1 MEIKRDYYLN
11 ELIDRLDNGL
21 IKIITGIRRCGKSYL
36 LNTIFKNYLVG
47 QGIDNEHIIQ
57 LSLDENKNKKF
68 LDPDVLDEYI
78 RSLIIDGNKY
88 YLLLDEIQEVKDFES
103 VLIGFMHINNVEIY
117 VTGSNSK
124 FLSSDIVT
132 EFRGRGD
139 EIRVYPLS
147 FAEFYSVYD
156 GSEEKALS
164 EYYTYGGLPLTVL
177 AKTDNSKINYLRTQ
191 KDNVYIN
198 DIVDR
203 NNIQNKEELE
213 MLVQIIA
220 SDIGCLTNPLKLSNS
235 FKERDRQS
243 TMTDKT
249 IYNYLGY
256 LQDAFMIEKARRFDV
271 RGKRFIET
279 PQKYYFTDMG
289 IRNSFLD
296 FRQSE
301 EISHTMENVIYIELK
316 KRGYNVDVGS
326 VEIREGDAK
335 KQLEIDFVANK
346 GNNKI
351 YIQSALE
358 MKTGEKVR
366 QEQKSLLNVNDFFK
380 KIIIGGDNVK
390 RSRYDNG
397 IIKFPLGI
405 FIESGAHFT
414 RQVSLKYKAW
424 LVYHVLYP
432 VMKFG
437 VLKFNCVNSK

>member
-1 MEIKRDYYLN
+1 MEIKRDYYLK
-11 ELIDRLDNGL
+11 ELIDRIDNQL

-36 LNTIFKNYLVG
+36 LNTIFKNYLIE

-57 LSLDENKNKKF
+57 LSLDENINKKY
-68 LDPDVLDEYI
+68 LDPDELDSYI
-78 RSLIIDGNKY
+78 RSLIKDDNKY
-88 YLLLDEIQEVKDFES
+88 YLLLDEIQEVKNFES
-103 VLIGFMHINNVEIY
+103 VLIGFMHINNIEIY

-147 FAEFYSVYD
+147 FSEFYSVYD
-156 GSEEKALS
+156 GSYERALS
-164 EYYTYGGLPLTVL
+164 EYYTFGGLPLTIL
-177 AKTDNSKINYLRTQ
+177 SKTDTSKINYLKMQ

-203 NNIQNKEELE
+203 NNIKNKEELE

-220 SDIGCLTNPLKLSNS
+220 SDIGSLTNPLKLSNV

-243 TMTDKT
+243 SMSDKT
-249 IYNYLGY
+249 IYNYLEY
-256 LQDAFMIEKARRFDV
+256 LQNAFIIEKARRFDV
-271 RGKRFIET
+271 RGKKFIET

-296 FRQSE
+296 FRQSDE
-301 EISHTMENVIYIELK
+301 LSHTMENVIYVELK

-326 VEIREGDAK
+326 VPIREGNTQ
-335 KQLEIDFVANK
+335 KQLEIDFIANK

-358 MKTGEKVR
+358 MKSTEKIK
-366 QEQKSLLNVNDFFK
+366 QEQKSLINVNDFFK
-380 KIIIGGDNVK
+380 KIIIVGNDVK

-397 IIKFPLGI
+397 IILMSIYDFLLDPN
-405 FIESGAHFT
+405 
-414 RQVSLKYKAW
+414 SLDY
-424 LVYHVLYP
+424 
-432 VMKFG
+432 
-437 VLKFNCVNSK
+437 

>member
-1 MEIKRDYYLN
+1 MEIKRDYYLQ
-11 ELIDRLDNGL
+11 ELIDRIDNGL

-36 LNTIFKNYLVG
+36 LNTIFKNYLIE
-47 QGIDNEHIIQ
+47 QGTDEEHIIQ
-57 LSLDENKNKKF
+57 LSLDENKNKKY

-78 RSLIIDGNKY
+78 RSLIKDKNKY
-88 YLLLDEIQEVKDFES
+88 YILLDEIQEVKDFES
-103 VLIGFMHINNVEIY
+103 VLIGLMHINNVEIY

-139 EIRVYPLS
+139 EVRVYPLS
-147 FAEFYSVYD
+147 FAEFFSVYD
-156 GSEEKALS
+156 GSEERALS
-164 EYYTYGGLPLTVL
+164 EYYTFGGLPLTIL
-177 AKTDNSKINYLRTQ
+177 AKSDNSKINYLRTQ

-203 NNIQNKEELE
+203 NKIQNKEELE

-220 SDIGCLTNPLKLSNS
+220 SDIGCLTNPLKLSNN
-235 FKERDRQS
+235 FRERDKLS

-271 RGKRFIET
+271 RGKRFIDT

-301 EISHTMENVIYIELK
+301 EISHTMENVIYIELR

-358 MKTGEKVR
+358 MKTAEKVQ

-380 KIIIGGDNVK
+380 KIIIVGDNIK
-390 RSRYDNG
+390 RSRFDNG
-397 IIKFPLGI
+397 IILMSIYDFLLD
-405 FIESGAHFT
+405 AN
-414 RQVSLKYKAW
+414 SLEY
-424 LVYHVLYP
+424 
-432 VMKFG
+432 
-437 VLKFNCVNSK
+437 

>member
-1 MEIKRDYYLN
+1 MEIKRDFYLK
-11 ELIDRLDNGL
+11 ELIDRMDNGL
-21 IKIITGIRRCGKSYL
+21 IKVITGIRRCGKSYL
-36 LNTIFKNYLVG
+36 LNTIFENYLLE
-47 QGIDNEHIIQ
+47 QGIDKEHIIK
-57 LSLDENKNKKF
+57 LSLDERKNKKY
-68 LDPDVLDEYI
+68 LDPDELDNYI
-78 RSLIIDGNKY
+78 RSLIIDDKKY
-88 YLLLDEIQEVKDFES
+88 YILLDEIQEVKEFES
-103 VLIGFMHINNVEIY
+103 VLIGFMHINNVDIY

-139 EIRVYPLS
+139 EIRIYPLS
-147 FAEFYSVYD
+147 FCEFFSVYD
-156 GSEEKALS
+156 GTEEKALN
-164 EYYTYGGLPLTVL
+164 EYYTYGGLPLTL
-177 AKTDNSKINYLRTQ
+177 LSKTDNAKINYLRTQ
-191 KDNVYIN
+191 KENVYIN
-198 DIVDR
+198 DIIDR
-203 NNIQNKEELE
+203 NNIQNKEEFE

-220 SDIGCLTNPLKLSNS
+220 SDIGSLTNPLKLSNK
-235 FKERDRQS
+235 FKERDRNS

-256 LQDAFMIEKARRFDV
+256 LQDAFIIEKARRFDV

-301 EISHTMENVIYIELK
+301 EISHVMENVIYLELR

-326 VEIREGDAK
+326 VEVREGNSK

-358 MKTGEKVR
+358 MKTSEKVE
-366 QEQKSLLNVNDFFK
+366 QEQRSLLNVNDFFK
-380 KIIIGGDNVK
+380 KIIIVGDNIK

-397 IIKFPLGI
+397 IIIMSIYDFLLD
-405 FIESGAHFT
+405 SN
-414 RQVSLKYKAW
+414 SLDY
-424 LVYHVLYP
+424 
-432 VMKFG
+432 
-437 VLKFNCVNSK
+437 

>member
-1 MEIKRDYYLN
+1 MEIKRDYYLK

-36 LNTIFKNYLVG
+36 LNTIFKNYLLE
-47 QGIDNEHIIQ
+47 QGTDKEHIIQ
-57 LSLDENKNKKF
+57 LSLDERTNFKY
-68 LDPDVLDEYI
+68 LDPDELDEYI
-78 RSLIIDGNKY
+78 RSLIMDEKKY
-88 YLLLDEIQEVKDFES
+88 YILLDEIQEVKEFES

-147 FAEFYSVYD
+147 FAEFYSVYE

-164 EYYTYGGLPLTVL
+164 EYYTYGGLPLAIM
-177 AKTDNSKINYLRTQ
+177 AKTDNAKINYLKTQ

-203 NNIQNKEELE
+203 NNVQNQEELE
-213 MLVQIIA
+213 MLVQIVA
-220 SDIGCLTNPLKLSNS
+220 SDIGSLTNPLKLSNN
-235 FKERDRQS
+235 FKKRDRMS

-256 LQDAFMIEKARRFDV
+256 LQDAFIIEKARRFDV

-301 EISHTMENVIYIELK
+301 EISHSMENVIYIELK

-326 VEIREGDAK
+326 VEIREGNTK

-358 MKTGEKVR
+358 MKTREKVE
-366 QEQKSLLNVNDFFK
+366 QEQKSLVNVNDFFK
-380 KIIIGGDNVK
+380 KIIIVGDNIK
-390 RSRYDNG
+390 RSRYENG
-397 IIKFPLGI
+397 IIIMSIYDFLLDP
-405 FIESGAHFT
+405 ESL
-414 RQVSLKYKAW
+414 SY
-424 LVYHVLYP
+424 
-432 VMKFG
+432 
-437 VLKFNCVNSK
+437 

>member
-1 MEIKRDYYLN
+1 MEIKRDYYLK
-11 ELIDRLDNGL
+11 ELIDRIDNGL

-36 LNTIFKNYLVG
+36 LNTIFKNYLIE
-47 QGIDNEHIIQ
+47 QGTDEEHIIQ
-57 LSLDENKNKKF
+57 LSLDENKNKKY

-78 RSLIIDGNKY
+78 RSLIKDKNKY
-88 YLLLDEIQEVKDFES
+88 YILLDEIQEVKDFES
-103 VLIGFMHINNVEIY
+103 VLIGLMHINNVEIY

-139 EIRVYPLS
+139 EVRVYPLS
-147 FAEFYSVYD
+147 FAEFFSVYD
-156 GSEEKALS
+156 GSEERALS
-164 EYYTYGGLPLTVL
+164 EYYTFGGLPLTIL
-177 AKTDNSKINYLRTQ
+177 AKSDNSKINYLRTQ

-203 NNIQNKEELE
+203 NKIQNKEELE

-220 SDIGCLTNPLKLSNS
+220 SDIGCLTNPLKLSNN
-235 FKERDRQS
+235 FRERDKLS

-256 LQDAFMIEKARRFDV
+256 LQDAFMIEKAKRFDV
-271 RGKRFIET
+271 RGKRFIDT

-301 EISHTMENVIYIELK
+301 EISHTMENVIYIELR

-358 MKTGEKVR
+358 MKTAEKVQ
-366 QEQKSLLNVNDFFK
+366 QEQKSLLNINDFFK
-380 KIIIGGDNVK
+380 KIIIVGDNIK
-390 RSRYDNG
+390 RSRFDNG
-397 IIKFPLGI
+397 IIIMSIYDFLLD
-405 FIESGAHFT
+405 AN
-414 RQVSLKYKAW
+414 SLEY
-424 LVYHVLYP
+424 
-432 VMKFG
+432 
-437 VLKFNCVNSK
+437 

>member
-1 MEIKRDYYLN
+1 MEIKRDYYLK
-11 ELIDRLDNGL
+11 ELIDRIDNGL

-36 LNTIFKNYLVG
+36 LNIIFKNYLIE
-47 QGIDNEHIIQ
+47 QGTDKEHIIQ
-57 LSLDENKNKKF
+57 LSLDENKNKKY

-78 RSLIIDGNKY
+78 RSLIKDENKY
-88 YLLLDEIQEVKDFES
+88 YILLDEIQEVKDFES

-147 FAEFYSVYD
+147 FAEFFSVFE

-164 EYYTYGGLPLTVL
+164 EYYTFGGLPLTVI
-177 AKTDNSKINYLRTQ
+177 AKTDNNKINYLRTQ

-198 DIVDR
+198 DIVER
-203 NNIQNKEELE
+203 NNVQNKEELE

-235 FKERDRQS
+235 FKERDKQS

-256 LQDAFMIEKARRFDV
+256 IQNAFMIEKARRFDV
-271 RGKRFIET
+271 RGKKFIET

-316 KRGYNVDVGS
+316 KRGYNVDVGT
-326 VEIREGDAK
+326 VEIREGNAK

-358 MKTGEKVR
+358 MKTPEKVQ

-380 KIIIGGDNVK
+380 KIIIVGDNIK

-397 IIKFPLGI
+397 IIIMSIYDFLLD
-405 FIESGAHFT
+405 EN
-414 RQVSLKYKAW
+414 SLEY
-424 LVYHVLYP
+424 
-432 VMKFG
+432 
-437 VLKFNCVNSK
+437 

>member
-1 MEIKRDYYLN
+1 MEIKRDYYLK
-11 ELIDRLDNGL
+11 ELIDRIDNQL

-36 LNTIFKNYLVG
+36 LNTIFKNYLIE
-47 QGIDNEHIIQ
+47 QGTDKEHIIQ
-57 LSLDENKNKKF
+57 LSFDENKNKKYRN
-68 LDPDVLDEYI
+68 PDVLDEYI
-78 RSLIIDGNKY
+78 RSLIKDEHKY
-88 YLLLDEIQEVKDFES
+88 YILLDEIQEVKNFEA

-147 FAEFYSVYD
+147 FAEFYSVYN
-156 GSEEKALS
+156 GSEQRALN
-164 EYYTYGGLPLTVL
+164 EYYTYGGLPLTVI
-177 AKTDNSKINYLRTQ
+177 AKTDNAKINYLKIQ

-198 DIVDR
+198 DIIDR
-203 NNIQNKEELE
+203 NKIKNKEEFE

-220 SDIGCLTNPLKLSNS
+220 SDIGSLTNPLKLSNS
-235 FKERDRQS
+235 FKERDRTS

-256 LQDAFMIEKARRFDV
+256 LQDAFLIEKARRFDV

-316 KRGYNVDVGS
+316 KRGYNVDVGC
-326 VEIREGDAK
+326 VEIREGNEK
-335 KQLEIDFVANK
+335 KQLEIDFVANI

-358 MKTGEKVR
+358 MKTEEKVK

-380 KIIIGGDNVK
+380 KIIIVGDDIK
-390 RSRYDNG
+390 KSRYDNG
-397 IIKFPLGI
+397 IIIMSIYDFLLD
-405 FIESGAHFT
+405 AN
-414 RQVSLKYKAW
+414 SLEY
-424 LVYHVLYP
+424 
-432 VMKFG
+432 
-437 VLKFNCVNSK
+437 

>member
-1 MEIKRDYYLN
+1 MEIKRDYYLK
-11 ELIDRLDNGL
+11 ELIDRMDNQL

-36 LNTIFKNYLVG
+36 LNIIFKDYLLEN
-47 QGIDNEHIIQ
+47 GIDEDHIIQ
-57 LSLDENKNKKF
+57 LSLDENKNKKY
-68 LDPDVLDEYI
+68 LNPDILDEYI
-78 RSLIIDGNKY
+78 RSLIKDKNKY
-88 YLLLDEIQEVKDFES
+88 YILLDEIQEVKDFES
-103 VLIGFMHINNVEIY
+103 VLIGFMHMSNVEIY

-156 GSEEKALS
+156 GTEEKALN
-164 EYYTYGGLPLTVL
+164 EYYTYGGLPLTVI
-177 AKTDNSKINYLRTQ
+177 AKTDNGKINYLRTQ

-198 DIVDR
+198 DIIDR

-220 SDIGCLTNPLKLSNS
+220 SDIGCLTNPLKLSNN
-235 FKERDRQS
+235 FKERDKLS

-301 EISHTMENVIYIELK
+301 EVSHIMENVIYIELK

-358 MKTGEKVR
+358 MKTEEKVK

-380 KIIIGGDNVK
+380 KIIIVGENIK

-397 IIKFPLGI
+397 IIIMSIYDFLLD
-405 FIESGAHFT
+405 AN
-414 RQVSLKYKAW
+414 SLDY
-424 LVYHVLYP
+424 
-432 VMKFG
+432 
-437 VLKFNCVNSK
+437 

>member
-1 MEIKRDYYLN
+1 MEIKRDYYLK
-11 ELIDRLDNGL
+11 ELIDRIDNQL

-36 LNTIFKNYLVG
+36 LNTIFKNYLLD
-47 QGIDNEHIIQ
+47 QGTDEEHIIQ
-57 LSLDENKNKKF
+57 LSLDENKNKKY

-78 RSLIIDGNKY
+78 RSLIKDKDKY
-88 YLLLDEIQEVKDFES
+88 YILLDEIQEVKNFES

-164 EYYTYGGLPLTVL
+164 EYYTFGGLPLAVL
-177 AKTDNSKINYLRTQ
+177 SKTDNAKINYLKGQ

-203 NNIQNKEELE
+203 NKIQNKEELE

-235 FKERDRQS
+235 FRERDKTS

-256 LQDAFMIEKARRFDV
+256 LQDAFLIEKARRFDV
-271 RGKRFIET
+271 RGRKFMET

-301 EISHTMENVIYIELK
+301 EISHSMENVIYIELK

-326 VEIREGDAK
+326 VEVREGNAK

-358 MKTGEKVR
+358 MKTPEKVQ
-366 QEQKSLLNVNDFFK
+366 QEQKSLINVNDFFK
-380 KIIIGGDNVK
+380 RIIIVGDNVK

-397 IIKFPLGI
+397 IILMSIYDFLLD
-405 FIESGAHFT
+405 AN
-414 RQVSLKYKAW
+414 SLEY
-424 LVYHVLYP
+424 
-432 VMKFG
+432 
-437 VLKFNCVNSK
+437 

>member
-1 MEIKRDYYLN
+1 
-11 ELIDRLDNGL
+11 
-21 IKIITGIRRCGKSYL
+21 
-36 LNTIFKNYLVG
+36 
-47 QGIDNEHIIQ
+47 
-57 LSLDENKNKKF
+57 
-68 LDPDVLDEYI
+68 
-78 RSLIIDGNKY
+78 
-88 YLLLDEIQEVKDFES
+88 
-103 VLIGFMHINNVEIY
+103 MHINNVEIY

-124 FLSSDIVT
+124 FLSSDIIT

-147 FAEFYSVYD
+147 FDEFFSVYE
-156 GSEEKALS
+156 GSEEKALN
-164 EYYTYGGLPLTVL
+164 EYYTYGGLPLTL
-177 AKTDNSKINYLRTQ
+177 LSKTDNAKTNYLKTQ
-191 KDNVYIN
+191 KENVYIN
-198 DIVDR
+198 DIVER
-203 NNIQNKEELE
+203 NNVQNKEELE

-220 SDIGCLTNPLKLSNS
+220 SDIGALTNPLKLSNV
-235 FKERDRQS
+235 FKERDRSS

-301 EISHTMENVIYIELK
+301 EISHTMENVIYLELR

-326 VEIREGDAK
+326 VEIREGDSK

-358 MKTGEKVR
+358 MKTPEKVA

-380 KIIIGGDNVK
+380 KIIIVGDNIK
-390 RSRYDNG
+390 KSRYENG
-397 IIKFPLGI
+397 IIIMSIYDFLLD
-405 FIESGAHFT
+405 SN
-414 RQVSLKYKAW
+414 SLEY
-424 LVYHVLYP
+424 
-432 VMKFG
+432 
-437 VLKFNCVNSK
+437 

>member
-1 MEIKRDYYLN
+1 MEIKRDYYLK
-11 ELIDRLDNGL
+11 ELIDRIDNKL

-36 LNTIFKNYLVG
+36 LNTIFKNYLLNNDV
-47 QGIDNEHIIQ
+47 DEKHIIQ
-57 LSLDENKNKKF
+57 LNLDENINKKY
-68 LDPDVLDEYI
+68 LDPDMLDEYI
-78 RSLIIDGNKY
+78 RSLIIDKNKY
-88 YLLLDEIQEVKDFES
+88 YILLDEIQEVKSFES
-103 VLIGFMHINNVEIY
+103 VLIGFLNIDNTEIF

-147 FAEFYSVYD
+147 FSEFYSVYD
-156 GSEEKALS
+156 GSEEMALS
-164 EYYTYGGLPLTVL
+164 EYYTYGGLPLTVI
-177 AKTDNSKINYLRTQ
+177 AKTDNAKINYLKTQ

-213 MLVQIIA
+213 MLVQILA
-220 SDIGCLTNPLKLSNS
+220 SDIGCLTNPLKLSNN
-235 FKERDRQS
+235 FKERDKNS

-249 IYNYLGY
+249 IYNYLDY
-256 LQDAFMIEKARRFDV
+256 LQNAFMIEKARRFDV

-301 EISHTMENVIYIELK
+301 EISHIMENVIYIELK
-316 KRGYNVDVGS
+316 KRGYNVDVGT
-326 VEIREGDAK
+326 VEVREGNVR
-335 KQLEIDFVANK
+335 KQLEVDFVANK

-358 MKTGEKVR
+358 MKTPEKVQ
-366 QEQKSLLNVNDFFK
+366 QEQKSLINVNDFFK
-380 KIIIGGDNVK
+380 KIIIVGDNIK

-397 IIKFPLGI
+397 IIIMGI
-405 FIESGAHFT
+405 HDFLLDFN
-414 RQVSLKYKAW
+414 SLEY
-424 LVYHVLYP
+424 
-432 VMKFG
+432 
-437 VLKFNCVNSK
+437 

>member
-1 MEIKRDYYLN
+1 MEIKRDYYLQ
-11 ELIDRLDNGL
+11 ELIDIIDNGL

-36 LNTIFKNYLVG
+36 LNKIFKNYLINN
-47 QGIDNEHIIQ
+47 GIDDEHIIQ
-57 LSLDENKNKKF
+57 LSLDENKNKKY
-68 LDPDVLDEYI
+68 LDPDVLDEYV
-78 RSLIIDGNKY
+78 RSLIKDNNKY
-88 YLLLDEIQEVKDFES
+88 FILLDEIQEVKDFES
-103 VLIGFMHINNVEIY
+103 VLIGFMHIDNVEIY

-177 AKTDNSKINYLRTQ
+177 SKTDNSKINYLRTQ

-203 NNIQNKEELE
+203 NKVQNKEELE

-220 SDIGCLTNPLKLSNS
+220 SDIGCLTNPLKLSNN
-235 FKERDRQS
+235 FKERDKTSR
-243 TMTDKT
+243 MTDKT

-271 RGKRFIET
+271 RGKRFIDT

-301 EISHTMENVIYIELK
+301 EISHTMENVIYIELR

-358 MKTGEKVR
+358 MKTAEKVQ
-366 QEQKSLLNVNDFFK
+366 QEQKSLLNINDFFK
-380 KIIIGGDNVK
+380 KIIIVGDNIK
-390 RSRYDNG
+390 RSRFDNG
-397 IIKFPLGI
+397 IIIMSIYDFLLD
-405 FIESGAHFT
+405 AN
-414 RQVSLKYKAW
+414 SLEY
-424 LVYHVLYP
+424 
-432 VMKFG
+432 
-437 VLKFNCVNSK
+437 

>member
-1 MEIKRDYYLN
+1 MEINRDYYLK
-11 ELIDRLDNGL
+11 ELIDRTDNGL

-36 LNTIFKNYLVG
+36 LNIIFKNYLLKY
-47 QGIDNEHIIQ
+47 GIDEKHIIQ

-68 LDPDVLDEYI
+68 LNPEMLDQYI
-78 RSLIIDGNKY
+78 RDLIKDNNKY
-88 YLLLDEIQEVKDFES
+88 YILLDEIQEVKEFES

-139 EIRVYPLS
+139 EIRIYPLS
-147 FAEFYSVYD
+147 FEEFFSVYN

-164 EYYTYGGLPLTVL
+164 EYYTFGGLPLAVL
-177 AKTDNSKINYLRTQ
+177 SKTDNSKINYLRTQ

-203 NNIQNKEELE
+203 NKIKNKEELE

-220 SDIGCLTNPLKLSNS
+220 SDIGCLTNPLKLSNN
-235 FKERDRQS
+235 FRERDKKS

-256 LQDAFMIEKARRFDV
+256 LQDAFMIEKSKRFDV

-301 EISHTMENVIYIELK
+301 EISHIMENVIYLELR

-326 VEIREGDAK
+326 VEIREGNAK

-358 MKTGEKVR
+358 MKTSEKVQ

-380 KIIIGGDNVK
+380 KIIIVGDNVK

-397 IIKFPLGI
+397 IILMSIYDFLLD
-405 FIESGAHFT
+405 EN
-414 RQVSLKYKAW
+414 SLEY
-424 LVYHVLYP
+424 
-432 VMKFG
+432 
-437 VLKFNCVNSK
+437 

>member
-1 MEIKRDYYLN
+1 MEIKRDYYLK
-11 ELIDRLDNGL
+11 ELIDRMDNQL

-36 LNTIFKNYLVG
+36 LNIIFKKYLLENG
-47 QGIDNEHIIQ
+47 TDEDHIIQ
-57 LSLDENKNKKF
+57 LSLDENKNKKY
-68 LDPDVLDEYI
+68 LNPDILDEYI
-78 RSLIIDGNKY
+78 RSLIKDKNKY
-88 YLLLDEIQEVKDFES
+88 YILLDEIQEVKDFES
-103 VLIGFMHINNVEIY
+103 VLIGFMHMSNVEIY

-156 GSEEKALS
+156 GTEEKALN
-164 EYYTYGGLPLTVL
+164 EYYTYGGLPLTVI
-177 AKTDNSKINYLRTQ
+177 AKTDNGKINYLRTQ

-198 DIVDR
+198 DIIDR
-203 NNIQNKEELE
+203 NHIQNKEELE

-220 SDIGCLTNPLKLSNS
+220 SDIGCLTNPLKLSNN
-235 FKERDRQS
+235 FKERDKLS

-289 IRNSFLD
+289 IRNSILD

-301 EISHTMENVIYIELK
+301 EVSHIMENVIYIELK

-358 MKTGEKVR
+358 MKTEEKVK

-380 KIIIGGDNVK
+380 KIIIVGENIK

-397 IIKFPLGI
+397 IIIMSIYDFLLD
-405 FIESGAHFT
+405 AN
-414 RQVSLKYKAW
+414 SLDY
-424 LVYHVLYP
+424 
-432 VMKFG
+432 
-437 VLKFNCVNSK
+437 

>member
-1 MEIKRDYYLN
+1 MEIKRDYYLK

-21 IKIITGIRRCGKSYL
+21 IKIITGIRRCGKSYW
-36 LNTIFKNYLVG
+36 LNTIFKNYLLE
-47 QGIDNEHIIQ
+47 QGTDEKHIIQ
-57 LSLDENKNKKF
+57 LSLDERTNSKY
-68 LDPDVLDEYI
+68 LDPDKLDKYI
-78 RSLIIDGNKY
+78 RSLIVDEQKY
-88 YLLLDEIQEVKDFES
+88 YILLDEIQEVKEFES

-147 FAEFYSVYD
+147 FSEFYSVYE

-164 EYYTYGGLPLTVL
+164 EYYTYGGLPLTVI
-177 AKTDNSKINYLRTQ
+177 AKTDNAKINYLKTQ

-198 DIVDR
+198 DIIDR
-203 NNIQNKEELE
+203 NNVQNKEELE
-213 MLVQIIA
+213 MLVQIVA
-220 SDIGCLTNPLKLSNS
+220 SDIGSLTNPLKLSNN
-235 FKERDRQS
+235 FKERDRMS

-256 LQDAFMIEKARRFDV
+256 LQDAFIIEKAKRFDV

-326 VEIREGDAK
+326 VEIREGNTK

-358 MKTGEKVR
+358 MKTKEQVE
-366 QEQKSLLNVNDFFK
+366 QEQKSLINVNDFFK
-380 KIIIGGDNVK
+380 KIIIVGDNIK
-390 RSRYDNG
+390 RSRYENG
-397 IIKFPLGI
+397 IIIMSIYDFLLDQ
-405 FIESGAHFT
+405 ESL
-414 RQVSLKYKAW
+414 SY
-424 LVYHVLYP
+424 
-432 VMKFG
+432 
-437 VLKFNCVNSK
+437 

>member
-57 LSLDENKNKKF
+57 LSLDENKNKKY

-78 RSLIIDGNKY
+78 RSLIKDENKY

-256 LQDAFMIEKARRFDV
+256 LQDAFMIEKSRRFDV

-380 KIIIGGDNVK
+380 KIIIVGDNVK

-397 IIKFPLGI
+397 IILMSIYDFLLD
-405 FIESGAHFT
+405 E
-414 RQVSLKYKAW
+414 RSLDY
-424 LVYHVLYP
+424 
-432 VMKFG
+432 
-437 VLKFNCVNSK
+437 

>member
-1 MEIKRDYYLN
+1 MEIKRDFYLK
-11 ELIDRLDNGL
+11 ELIDRMDNGL
-21 IKIITGIRRCGKSYL
+21 IKVITGIRRCGKSYL
-36 LNTIFKNYLVG
+36 LNTIFENYLLE
-47 QGIDNEHIIQ
+47 QGIDKEHIIK
-57 LSLDENKNKKF
+57 LSLDERKNKKY
-68 LDPDVLDEYI
+68 LDPDELDNYI
-78 RSLIIDGNKY
+78 RSLIIDDKKY
-88 YLLLDEIQEVKDFES
+88 YILLDEIQEVKEFES
-103 VLIGFMHINNVEIY
+103 VLIGFMHINNVDIY

-139 EIRVYPLS
+139 EIRIYPLS
-147 FAEFYSVYD
+147 FSEFFSIYD
-156 GSEEKALS
+156 GTEEKALN
-164 EYYTYGGLPLTVL
+164 EYYTYGGLPLTL
-177 AKTDNSKINYLRTQ
+177 LSKTDIAKINYLRTQ
-191 KDNVYIN
+191 KENVYIN
-198 DIVDR
+198 DIIDR
-203 NNIQNKEELE
+203 NNIQNKEKFE

-220 SDIGCLTNPLKLSNS
+220 SDIGSLTNPLKLSNN
-235 FKERDRQS
+235 FKERDRNS

-256 LQDAFMIEKARRFDV
+256 LQDAFIIEKARRFDV

-301 EISHTMENVIYIELK
+301 EISHVMENVIYLELR

-326 VEIREGDAK
+326 VGVREGNSK

-358 MKTGEKVR
+358 MKTSEKVE
-366 QEQKSLLNVNDFFK
+366 QEQRSLLNVNDFFK
-380 KIIIGGDNVK
+380 KIIIVGDNIK

-397 IIKFPLGI
+397 IIIMSIYDFLLD
-405 FIESGAHFT
+405 SN
-414 RQVSLKYKAW
+414 SLDY
-424 LVYHVLYP
+424 
-432 VMKFG
+432 
-437 VLKFNCVNSK
+437 

>member
-1 MEIKRDYYLN
+1 MEIERDYYLK
-11 ELIDRLDNGL
+11 ELVDRIDNQL
-21 IKIITGIRRCGKSYL
+21 IKIVTGIRRCGKSYL
-36 LNTIFKNYLVG
+36 LNIIFKNYLIE
-47 QGIDNEHIIQ
+47 QGNDEEHIIQ
-57 LSLDENKNKKF
+57 LSLDENKNKKY

-78 RSLIIDGNKY
+78 RSLIKDDKKY
-88 YLLLDEIQEVKDFES
+88 YILLDEVQEVRDFES
-103 VLIGFMHINNVEIY
+103 VLIGFLHINNVEIY

-147 FAEFYSVYD
+147 FAEFYSVYE
-156 GSEEKALS
+156 GSEEKALN

-177 AKTDNSKINYLRTQ
+177 GKTDNAKINYLKTQ

-203 NNIQNKEELE
+203 NGIQNKEELE

-220 SDIGCLTNPLKLSNS
+220 SDIGCLTNPLKLSNG
-235 FKERDRQS
+235 FKERERTS
-243 TMTDKT
+243 SMTDKT
-249 IYNYLGY
+249 IYNYLEH
-256 LQDAFMIEKARRFDV
+256 LQNAFLIERARRFDV

-326 VEIREGDAK
+326 VEIREGNVR

-358 MKTGEKVR
+358 MKTSEKVQ
-366 QEQKSLLNVNDFFK
+366 QEQRSLLNVNDFFK
-380 KIIIGGDNVK
+380 KIIIVGDNVK

-397 IIKFPLGI
+397 IIIMSIYDFLLDLSSTEK
-405 FIESGAHFT
+405 
-414 RQVSLKYKAW
+414 Q
-424 LVYHVLYP
+424 
-432 VMKFG
+432 
-437 VLKFNCVNSK
+437 

>member
-11 ELIDRLDNGL
+11 ELIDRIDNQL

-36 LNTIFKNYLVG
+36 LNIIFKNYLIQ
-47 QGIDNEHIIQ
+47 QGTDEEHIIQ
-57 LSLDENKNKKF
+57 LSLDEKKNKKY
-68 LDPDVLDEYI
+68 LNSDVLDEYI
-78 RSLIIDGNKY
+78 RSLIKDKNKY
-88 YLLLDEIQEVKDFES
+88 YILLDEIQEVQDFES

-156 GSEEKALS
+156 GSEEKGLS
-164 EYYTYGGLPLTVL
+164 EYYTYGGLPLTIL
-177 AKTDNSKINYLRTQ
+177 AKTDNAKINYLKTQ

-198 DIVDR
+198 DIIDR
-203 NNIQNKEELE
+203 NKVQNKEELE

-220 SDIGCLTNPLKLSNS
+220 SDIGCLTNPLKLSNN
-235 FKERDRQS
+235 FKERDKTS

-256 LQDAFMIEKARRFDV
+256 LQNAFMIEKARRFDV
-271 RGKRFIET
+271 RGKKFIET

-301 EISHTMENVIYIELK
+301 EISHTMENVIYLELR

-358 MKTGEKVR
+358 MKTKEKVI

-380 KIIIGGDNVK
+380 KIIIVGDNIK

-397 IIKFPLGI
+397 IILMSIYDFLLDDN
-405 FIESGAHFT
+405 
-414 RQVSLKYKAW
+414 SLNY
-424 LVYHVLYP
+424 
-432 VMKFG
+432 
-437 VLKFNCVNSK
+437 

>member
-1 MEIKRDYYLN
+1 MEIKRDYYLQ
-11 ELIDRLDNGL
+11 EIIDRMDNGL

-36 LNTIFKNYLVG
+36 LNTIFKNYLIE
-47 QGIDNEHIIQ
+47 QGIDEKHIIQ
-57 LSLDENKNKKF
+57 LSLDEKKNKKY

-78 RSLIIDGNKY
+78 RSLIKDDSKY
-88 YLLLDEIQEVKDFES
+88 YILLDEIQETQDFES
-103 VLIGFMHINNVEIY
+103 VLIGFMHINNVDIY

-124 FLSSDIVT
+124 FLSSDIIT

-156 GSEEKALS
+156 GSEERALS
-164 EYYTYGGLPLTVL
+164 EYYTYGGLPLTIL
-177 AKTDNSKINYLRTQ
+177 AKAENSKINYLKTQ

-203 NNIQNKEELE
+203 NKVQNKEELE

-220 SDIGCLTNPLKLSNS
+220 SDIGCLTNPLKLSNN
-235 FKERDRQS
+235 FKERDRS
-243 TMTDKT
+243 SSMTDKT

-316 KRGYNVDVGS
+316 KRGFNVDVGS

-380 KIIIGGDNVK
+380 KIIIVGDNIK
-390 RSRYDNG
+390 KSRYDNG
-397 IIKFPLGI
+397 IILMSIYDFLLD
-405 FIESGAHFT
+405 SD
-414 RQVSLKYKAW
+414 SLNY
-424 LVYHVLYP
+424 
-432 VMKFG
+432 
-437 VLKFNCVNSK
+437 

>member
-1 MEIKRDYYLN
+1 MEIKRDYYLK
-11 ELIDRLDNGL
+11 ELIDRIDNGL

-36 LNTIFKNYLVG
+36 LNIIFKNYLIE
-47 QGIDNEHIIQ
+47 QGVNKEHIIQ
-57 LSLDENKNKKF
+57 LSLDENKNKKY
-68 LDPDVLDEYI
+68 LEPDSLDEYI
-78 RSLIIDGNKY
+78 RSLIKDKNKY
-88 YLLLDEIQEVKDFES
+88 YILLDEVQEVKDFEA
-103 VLIGFMHINNVEIY
+103 VLIGFMHINNLEIY

-147 FAEFYSVYD
+147 FSEFYSVYN
-156 GSEEKALS
+156 GSEEKALN
-164 EYYTYGGLPLTVL
+164 EYYTFGGLPLTVL
-177 AKTDNSKINYLRTQ
+177 SKTDNTKINYLKAQ

-203 NNIQNKEELE
+203 NKIQNKEELE

-220 SDIGCLTNPLKLSNS
+220 SDIGCLTNPLKLSNN
-235 FKERDRQS
+235 FKERDKFS
-243 TMTDKT
+243 KIADKT

-256 LQDAFMIEKARRFDV
+256 LQDAFMIEKVKRFDV
-271 RGKRFIET
+271 KRNRVIKT

-301 EISHTMENVIYIELK
+301 KISHIMENVIYIELK

-326 VEIREGDAK
+326 VEIREGDKK

-358 MKTGEKVR
+358 MKTVDKVK
-366 QEQKSLLNVNDFFK
+366 QEQRSLLNVNDFFK
-380 KIIIGGDNVK
+380 KIIIVGDNVK

-397 IIKFPLGI
+397 IILMSIYDFLLD
-405 FIESGAHFT
+405 EN
-414 RQVSLKYKAW
+414 SLDY
-424 LVYHVLYP
+424 
-432 VMKFG
+432 
-437 VLKFNCVNSK
+437 